1 MSLKVKTVY
10 NEDSKA
16 NEIVMASLLVHEKV
30 FINGPTAD
38 LEKGIQKT
46 TIGKI
51 LLSRL
56 TTF

>member
-16 NEIVMASLLVHEKV
+16 NEIVMASLLVHENV
-30 FINGPTAD
+30 LINGPTAD

-46 TIGKI
+46 TMGKF
-51 LLSRL
+51 LVQSS
-56 TTF
+56 